1 MLKFVVSD
9 LDGTLLPRGCSGL
22 SGETLES
29 IRTLQKKGITFAV
42 SSGRTLRELQSIFAN
57 VPEELCFISCDGA
70 LTSFKGK
77 TLSVKP
83 LSGLDIA
90 LFSRTD
96 SVYCGIEADY
106 HTGNVPDSS
115 PFFGKTRPL
124 PEGKNDSICKIVTYG
139 EPKIVKSSS
148 NTLRSHWDG
157 SEEGLPVTQYVS
169 LFANKGAALA
179 DLQTRLG
186 ISPLDTACMGDA
198 DNDLPML
205 RYSKISFCIGH
216 KSPELSR
223 LAKAHADTAE
233 EALRLLLSDEY

>member
-1 MLKFVVSD
+1 MLKLVVCD
-9 LDGTLLPRGCSGL
+9 LDGTLLPRGCTEL
-22 SGETLES
+22 SSENVEM
-29 IRTLQKKGITFAV
+29 IAALQKSGTRFAV
-42 SSGRTLRELQSIFAN
+42 SSGRTLRELQKIFSH
-57 VPEELCFISCDGA
+57 VPGEIYFISCDGA
-70 LTSFKGK
+70 LTSFADK

-83 LSGLDIA
+83 LSGTDIA

-106 HTGNVPDSS
+106 HTGNIPDSS

-124 PEGKNDSICKIVTYG
+124 TERKNDKICKIITYG
-139 EPKIVKSSS
+139 DPNITKTSAG
-148 NTLRSHWDG
+148 TLRSHWDG
-157 SEEGLPVTQYVS
+157 SEDGLSITQYVS

-223 LAKAHADTAE
+223 LAKAHADTAG
-233 EALRLLLSDEY
+233 EALRRLLTGEY